1 VKPLI
6 LSFKSYPFRLKK
18 QDDKEFI
25 FDIVRRKFVAL
36 TPEEWVRQ
44 HVIHYLI
51 EQEEISRSLLS
62 VEKTLSL
69 YGMTKRADI
78 VVYSNE
84 GHPKMI
90 IECKA
95 PEVKITTSVFD
106 QAARY
111 NLTLRVK
118 YLLVTNGNESFCCEV
133 DWENQKTE
141 FLSELPEL
149 N

>member
-1 VKPLI
+1 MKPII
-6 LSFKSYPFRLKK
+6 LAFKSYPFRLKK

-25 FDIVRRKFVAL
+25 FDVVRKKFVAL

-51 EQEEISRSLLS
+51 ENKNISRSLLS

-69 YGMTKRADI
+69 YEMTKRADI
-78 VVYSNE
+78 VIYSKE
-84 GHPKMI
+84 GHPEMI

-95 PEVKITTSVFD
+95 PEVRITSSVFE

-111 NLTLRVK
+111 NLKLRVR

-133 DWENQKTE
+133 DWENQKTK
-141 FLSELPEL
+141 FLSELPVL